1 MTAPR
6 SRSALRGLAPAL
18 AALLALAGPGLTPA
32 AALDL
37 EAKEALVIDVETGAE
52 LLSKDPDSPAPPASM
67 LKLMTLNMVFE
78 ALESGRLSLDDT
90 FLVSEKAWRMGGS
103 KMFVKIGERVRI
115 EDLIR
120 GVIVLSGNDACIVL
134 AEGLAGSEE
143 AFAARMTDRAREL
156 GLRSTFGN
164 ATGWPHPENEMTPRD
179 LVFLANRII
188 THFPEHYGYFAE
200 TDFEWGGVAQRN
212 RNPLLYA
219 DLGADGLKTGHT
231 EEAGYGLVGSAIRD
245 GRRVLFMIGGLPS
258 SRARAQES
266 ERLLNWAFREFRNA
280 TLYTAGQPLGRAEV
294 WLGAQGTVG
303 LTVDSDALVTVPFAA
318 ERGMTATIRYDGP
331 IEAPIAK
338 GDKVAELV
346 VESPQ
351 MAPLILPVIASEDVA
366 RGGYLTRL
374 SAAAGLLIRDVV
386 GEVQDAGDGG

>member
-1 MTAPR
+1 A
-6 SRSALRGLAPAL
+6 A
-18 AALLALAGPGLTPA
+18 AALLLGPGAARA

-37 EAKEALVIDVETGAE
+37 AAEEALVIDVETGAE
-52 LLSKDPDSPAPPASM
+52 LLSKNPDAPAPPASM
-67 LKLMTLNMVFE
+67 LKLMTLTMVFE
-78 ALESGRLSLDDT
+78 ALEAGRLKLSDE

-103 KMFVKIGERVRI
+103 KMFVKVGERVSI
-115 EDLIR
+115 ENLIR

-156 GLRSTFGN
+156 GLHSTFGN
-164 ATGWPHPENEMTPRD
+164 ATGWPHPDNEMTPRD

-188 THFPEHYGYFAE
+188 THFPEHYRYFAE

-245 GRRVLFMIGGLPS
+245 GRRILFMIGGLPS
-258 SRARAQES
+258 SGARAQES
-266 ERLLNWAFREFRNA
+266 ERVVNWAFREFRNA
-280 TLYTAGQPLGRAEV
+280 TLYKAGQPLGRAEV
-294 WLGAQGTVG
+294 WMGERGTVG
-303 LTVDSDALVTVPFAA
+303 LTVAADALVTVPFGAA
-318 ERGMTATIRYDGP
+318 EGMTATIRYQGP
-331 IEAPIAK
+331 VEAPIAR

-346 VESPQ
+346 VESPE
-351 MAPLILPVIASEDVA
+351 MAPLVLPVVASEDVA

-374 SAAAGLLIRDVV
+374 AAAAGLLIRDVA
-386 GEVQDAGDGG
+386 GEVQEVGDGG